1 MSLLFIDTETT
12 GFSPTESEIIEIAL
26 IDVVFEGGK
35 LKIRNKFETRIKPA
49 RLDTASPKA
58 LEVNGYTEE
67 GWRDAPCG
75 EHIWPHI
82 RHIIAGCKRPIMAG
96 HNVHFDLGF
105 LRATWDRW
113 SVKPPALD
121 YRTVDTYAYALPL
134 MVSGKAPSM
143 KLTDA
148 RDALGLDT
156 GRAHSAMA
164 DAMASFE
171 LAQWALGRIGL
182 EVEG

>member
-12 GFSPTESEIIEIAL
+12 GFDPAKHEIIEIAL
-26 IDVVFEGGK
+26 IDVVFEGGQ
-35 LKIRNKFETRIKPA
+35 LKIRSKFETKIKPA

-67 GWRDAPCG
+67 GWKDAPTG
-75 EHIWPHI
+75 NSIWPRI
-82 RHIIAGCKRPIMAG
+82 RAMIADCKRPIMAG

-105 LRATWDRW
+105 LRASWDRW